1 MSSSSA
7 GTKRSATPDD
17 PQEDQ
22 KMPRLRLRRS
32 AATKAS
38 ALISEV
44 TRSETKPEPI
54 NLPTGDLLA
63 EALAPIKDDEQDE
76 WKAWVEIES
85 EPAFFNGLLRDL
97 GVQDVKIQEMF
108 SVDEVDFLPKPVLG
122 FVFLCKY
129 AGENEDAQTEVPKD
143 LWFANQTMANGC
155 ATVALLNILMNSP
168 DVQLGEKLNQFKAD
182 TRDLT
187 SVLRGYRLDSDNELR
202 TKHNAFARRIE
213 LLNADLLLSN
223 EYEDC
228 KGVPESEDKPP
239 KGRGNRKLK
248 PKKRPVRKKP
258 RHDEDACHYKA
269 FVPLGGQ
276 VWILDG
282 LEYNPVSLGE
292 ASDET
297 WISLAME
304 EIVKKIEV
312 AGEMVNILAV
322 CQSPVVALRK
332 ELAVNIKALSASRAA
347 MTDEVR
353 PDEAEDRFYLEG
365 IDEAQL
371 AKYGVTWAMLDRAEP
386 DLSQLTDQ
394 VSADLI
400 RQLESEQGRIRSEY
414 MQEMEMVRQDE
425 ERCAGRKKT
434 FTPAANLWVKKLAEQ
449 GVLERLLD
457 ESNA

>member
-1 MSSSSA
+1 MPSSSA
-7 GTKRSATPDD
+7 GSKRSASPDD
-17 PQEDQ
+17 LQEI
-22 KMPRLRLRRS
+22 PRTRPRRS

-38 ALISEV
+38 TLITEA
-44 TRSETKPEPI
+44 TRSENKPEPI
-54 NLPTGDLLA
+54 NMPTGDLLA
-63 EALAPIKDDEQDE
+63 EALAPIREDEQDE

-129 AGENEDAQTEVPKD
+129 AGENEEAQAEAPKD

-168 DVQLGEKLNQFKAD
+168 DVQLGGKLDQFKAA
-182 TRDLT
+182 TQDLP
-187 SVLRGYRLDSDNELR
+187 SVLRGYRLDSDKELR

-223 EYEDC
+223 EYDDC
-228 KGVPESEDKPP
+228 KGVPETEDKPV
-239 KGRGNRKLK
+239 KGRGNRKVK
-248 PKKRPVRKKP
+248 TKKRTVRKKP
-258 RHDEDACHYKA
+258 RRDEDACHYKA

-292 ASDET
+292 ASEET

-332 ELAVNIKALSASRAA
+332 ELVVNIKTLSAARA
-347 MTDEVR
+347 DV
-353 PDEAEDRFYLEG
+353 PDDAKPDKAEGCFYLDDM
-365 IDEAQL
+365 DEAQL
-371 AKYGVTWAMLDRAEP
+371 AKYGVTWAMLDEAKPE
-386 DLSQLTDQ
+386 SEGLTDQ
-394 VSADLI
+394 VSPDLI
-400 RQLESEQGRIRSEY
+400 RRLEAEQARIRSEY
-414 MQEMEMVRQDE
+414 RQEMEMVRQDE
-425 ERCAGRKKT
+425 ERCTGRKKT
-434 FTPAANLWVKKLAEQ
+434 FTPAANLWLRKLAEQ